1 MKHDLR
7 FHVPVAAAVAD
18 TATAVPR
25 DAASLA
31 GKSITRAGL
40 RRMDPP
46 GICRVVRAGPR
57 LTRDLQRS
65 VLWCP
70 FRRRTCEVLRLAI
83 GSLNCNTAPAPFGSS
98 MSTDFDVSPRRW

>member
-7 FHVPVAAAVAD
+7 FHVPVAAAAD

-25 DAASLA
+25 VAASLA
-31 GKSITRAGL
+31 GKSITLVGL
-40 RRMDPP
+40 RRGPARHLP
-46 GICRVVRAGPR
+46 GLSRKTR

-65 VLWCP
+65 VLWCR

-98 MSTDFDVSPRRW
+98 TNITRL